1 MAKLM
6 IQNKE
11 LYNYIIN
18 SIKEIRNDMEILKNR
33 FNQIQNALIL
43 AKTVSSFGA
52 FLFFALWA
60 SLGKAVRMASR
71 MMIMIN
77 TNTFIKVK
85 NRWSRIFNN

>member
-1 MAKLM
+1 M

-43 AKTVSSFGA
+43 AKTDEEYYEWVEKNWPDVEEG
-52 FLFFALWA
+52 
-60 SLGKAVRMASR
+60 
-71 MMIMIN
+71 
-77 TNTFIKVK
+77 VK
-85 NRWSRIFNN
+85 WIELCEKGE

>member
-1 MAKLM
+1 M

-43 AKTVSSFGA
+43 AKTDEEYYE
-52 FLFFALWA
+52 W
-60 SLGKAVRMASR
+60 
-71 MMIMIN
+71 IE
-77 TNTFIKVK
+77 K
-85 NRWSRIFNN
+85 NCPDVEEGLKWIELCEKGSNN